1 MTAFLIG
8 AAALVLIT
16 LALLL
21 WPLRSRQ
28 EADGLSRRA
37 LNAAIYRDEL
47 AELDRDLATG
57 ELSQADYD
65 QAKAELQRRFLED
78 SQAEAQQTAKRV
90 PASRLTALAIASVMP
105 LGAALLYVLLGNPA
119 ALTAQPDGAH
129 QQRFTQAEIE
139 RLVSDFA
146 AKLENEPENYKGWA
160 MLGRSYKALG
170 RFPEAVRA
178 YERTGPLLESSAD
191 LLVEYADTLA
201 ATQGFD
207 AKTLALLDRAL
218 QLDPAQPMGLWLR
231 GSAAFE
237 AKQYDKAVK
246 DWEALQA
253 LVEPGSEDAKAVAA
267 NIAEARQ
274 LGGLKAPPRSEGA
287 SGPGRNG
294 ASQSGENSPRKV
306 GAGGTAPSAA
316 ATSPI
321 TGHVEVAA
329 AVASQVP
336 ANGLLMIVARPT
348 DGTRMPVA
356 VLRAP
361 LSGLPAQF
369 TLDDS
374 QAMSPERKPSQFD
387 ELLLEARISQS
398 GQAIPQAGDLF
409 GPAVK
414 VKRGAKDVR
423 LQIDQVRK

>member
-8 AAALVLIT
+8 AAALILIT
-16 LALLL
+16 LGLLL

-37 LNAAIYRDEL
+37 LNTAIYRDEL
-47 AELDRDLATG
+47 AELERDLATG
-57 ELSQADYD
+57 ELSQDDYD

-78 SQAEAQQTAKRV
+78 SQSEAQTVAERP
-90 PASRLTALAIASVMP
+90 PASRTPALVLALVMP
-105 LGAALLYVLLGNPA
+105 LGAALLYLLLGNPA
-119 ALTAQPDGAH
+119 ALNVEAGLPH
-129 QQRFTQAEIE
+129 QQQFTQAEIE
-139 RLVSDFA
+139 HLVSDFA

-178 YERTGPLLESSAD
+178 YERTGPLLETNAD

-207 AKTLALLDRAL
+207 AKTLAVLDRAL
-218 QLDPAQPMGLWLR
+218 QIDPAQPMGLWLR

-253 LVEPGSEDAKAVAA
+253 LLEPGSEDAKAVAA
-267 NIAEARQ
+267 NITEARQ
-274 LGGLKAPPRSEGA
+274 LGGLQAPSPRDAKPGDGKAPGA
-287 SGPGRNG
+287 DS
-294 ASQSGENSPRKV
+294 SRKL
-306 GAGGTAPSAA
+306 GAGGTAPSGTTAL
-316 ATSPI
+316 I
-321 TGHVEVAA
+321 QGRVEIAP
-329 AVASQVP
+329 AVASQLP
-336 ANGLLMIVARPT
+336 ANSQLMVIARPG

-356 VLRAP
+356 VLRVP
-361 LSGLPAQF
+361 LGQLPTEF
-369 TLDDS
+369 TLDDGL
-374 QAMSPERKPSQFD
+374 AMSPQRKLSQFD
-387 ELLLEARISQS
+387 EVLLEARISQS

-414 VKRGAKDVR
+414 VKIGAKNVR